1 MLLLDFEGS
10 FTLLIPNVE
19 HGKAFRANSANVE
32 VQRKDNGQQQLTFMK
47 FTFSNPP
54 MEISAPV
61 LQDKQMGF
69 QVLKQNSACVFLG
82 RILDITKPQQQQ
94 QQQPQ
99 TTTVSLSQLLELQQK
114 EEESQF
120 SHTRVPLLPQGT
132 VILPATTEC
141 ATVQQPQIVVRPQ
154 QQPQQQRFV
163 QRVQVVPQVIKQP
176 QPQQQVV
183 HLRPQV
189 IPVTPVTPVTPVIPV
204 TPQAS
209 TVSPE
214 KSVPK
219 VVQSTE
225 KSPSPSKE
233 PEKRPVSPE
242 GPKVL
247 IFVEQLKESVYKGLK
262 TKELDKIIQ
271 CRYCPKRFNFLAEH
285 LSHLKK
291 HTQDVESVAEMTIK
305 MWVPDRKLKC
315 DECKFKTSYTL
326 DYAKHKDTHVV
337 KGLACSICK
346 CEVSTPQAYGE
357 HMEIHHPSLV
367 FNEVQDES
375 DPGASKPNQRVDNAT
390 VEKSGKQNH

>member
-82 RILDITKPQQQQ
+82 RILDTVKTQQQQQQ

-120 SHTRVPLLPQGT
+120 SHSRVQLPQGT

-141 ATVQQPQIVVRPQ
+141 STVQQPQIVVRPQ
-154 QQPQQQRFV
+154 QQRFV
-163 QRVQVVPQVIKQP
+163 QRLQVVPQQVIKP
-176 QPQQQVV
+176 QQQQQVV
-183 HLRPQV
+183 HLQPQV
-189 IPVTPVTPVTPVIPV
+189 IPVTPVTPQPP
-204 TPQAS
+204 
-209 TVSPE
+209 TVSPQ
-214 KSVPK
+214 KSVLTVSKP
-219 VVQSTE
+219 QE

-262 TKELDKIIQ
+262 PKELDKIIQ
-271 CRYCPKRFNFLAEH
+271 CRYCPKKFNFLAEH

-291 HTQDVESVAEMTIK
+291 HTQNVESVAEMTIK

-367 FNEVQDES
+367 FNEVQDDS
-375 DPGASKPNQRVDNAT
+375 NPGASKPNQRDNDANV
-390 VEKSGKQNH
+390 VEKPGKQTIK

>member
-82 RILDITKPQQQQ
+82 RILDTVKTQQQQQQ

-120 SHTRVPLLPQGT
+120 SHSRVQLPQGT

-141 ATVQQPQIVVRPQ
+141 STVQQPQIVVRPQ
-154 QQPQQQRFV
+154 QQRFV
-163 QRVQVVPQVIKQP
+163 QRLQVVPQQVIK
-176 QPQQQVV
+176 PQQQVV
-183 HLRPQV
+183 HLQPQV
-189 IPVTPVTPVTPVIPV
+189 IPVTPVTPQPP
-204 TPQAS
+204 
-209 TVSPE
+209 TVSPQ
-214 KSVPK
+214 KSVLTVSKP
-219 VVQSTE
+219 QE

-262 TKELDKIIQ
+262 PKELDKIIQ
-271 CRYCPKRFNFLAEH
+271 CRYCPKKFNFLAEH

-291 HTQDVESVAEMTIK
+291 HTQNVESVAEMTIK

-367 FNEVQDES
+367 FNEVQDDS
-375 DPGASKPNQRVDNAT
+375 NPGASKPNQRDNDENV
-390 VEKSGKQNH
+390 VEKSGKQTSK

>member
-82 RILDITKPQQQQ
+82 RILDTVKTQQQQQQ

-120 SHTRVPLLPQGT
+120 SHSRVQLPQGT

-141 ATVQQPQIVVRPQ
+141 STVQQPQIVVRPQ
-154 QQPQQQRFV
+154 QQRFV
-163 QRVQVVPQVIKQP
+163 QRLQVVPQQVIKP
-176 QPQQQVV
+176 QQQQQVV
-183 HLRPQV
+183 HLQPQV
-189 IPVTPVTPVTPVIPV
+189 IPVTPVTPVTPQLP
-204 TPQAS
+204 
-209 TVSPE
+209 TVSPQ
-214 KSVPK
+214 KSVLTVSKP
-219 VVQSTE
+219 QE

-262 TKELDKIIQ
+262 PKELDKIIQ
-271 CRYCPKRFNFLAEH
+271 CRYCPKKFNFLAEH

-291 HTQDVESVAEMTIK
+291 HTQNVESVAEMTIK

-367 FNEVQDES
+367 FNEVQDDS
-375 DPGASKPNQRVDNAT
+375 NPGASKPNQRDNDENV
-390 VEKSGKQNH
+390 VEKSGKQTIK

>member
-82 RILDITKPQQQQ
+82 RILDTVKTQQQP

-120 SHTRVPLLPQGT
+120 SHSRVQLPQGT

-141 ATVQQPQIVVRPQ
+141 STVQQPQIVVRPQ
-154 QQPQQQRFV
+154 QQRFV
-163 QRVQVVPQVIKQP
+163 QRLQVVPQQVIKP
-176 QPQQQVV
+176 QQQQQVV
-183 HLRPQV
+183 HLQPQV
-189 IPVTPVTPVTPVIPV
+189 IPVTPVTPVTPQLP
-204 TPQAS
+204 
-209 TVSPE
+209 TVSPQ
-214 KSVPK
+214 KSVLTVSKP
-219 VVQSTE
+219 QE

-262 TKELDKIIQ
+262 PKELDKIIQ
-271 CRYCPKRFNFLAEH
+271 CRYCPKKFNFLAEH

-291 HTQDVESVAEMTIK
+291 HTQNVESVAEMTIK

-367 FNEVQDES
+367 FNEVQDDS
-375 DPGASKPNQRVDNAT
+375 NPGASKPNQRDNDENV
-390 VEKSGKQNH
+390 VEKSGKQTIK